1 MDIEALG
8 LQCLELNMDRTE
20 LAYPIPV
27 VDIFAGPGGLSEGFA
42 ALKDGNGQQVFSICI
57 SIEKDAD
64 AHRTLLLRSF
74 FRQFGKERAP
84 DEYYQYL
91 RGEIDRDTLFAAYPK
106 QAATATAEA
115 CHLELS
121 KDTREKARRKIKKAK
136 GSTDLW
142 VLIGG
147 PPCQAYSVV
156 GRARMR
162 GKEPDDHEKFEQDER
177 HYLYREY
184 LRIIADHWPAVFV
197 MENVKGLLSSKI
209 RDEKIFYRI
218 LSDLEAPADAVAE
231 YDNITKGEREYSY
244 RIFSLVV
251 PAGLFDDLE
260 PEDMVIR
267 AEDYGIPQARH
278 RVILLGVRSDL
289 LPLTPD
295 TLRKRPEVTVA
306 DVISGLPQLRSGLTK
321 RKDFPERWL
330 HTLRSV
336 TNRKWFEEFNGN
348 GHSKLHKKILS
359 ILAQLDVPEHDL
371 GKEFIEADVEV
382 GRYRDWYL
390 DRKIGGVCNHSARMH
405 MRKDLFRYL
414 FAACYAEV
422 HKRSPKL
429 CDFPKELLPE
439 HKNARKAV
447 RGSLFSD
454 RFRVQLWDH
463 PATTV
468 TSHISKD
475 GHYFIHPDP
484 LQCRSFTVRE
494 AARIQ
499 TFPDNYYFEGGRTS
513 QYQQVGNAVPP
524 LLAKHIAEIVHRVLQ
539 RVAG

>member
-1 MDIEALG
+1 
-8 LQCLELNMDRTE
+8 MDRSA
-20 LAYPIPV
+20 LSYPIPV

-42 ALKDGNGQQVFSICI
+42 ALRDAHAQSVFRICI

-74 FRQFGKERAP
+74 FRQFGKERTPA
-84 DEYYQYL
+84 EYYQYL
-91 RGEIDRDTLFAAYPK
+91 QGSIDRAALFAAYPE
-106 QAATATAEA
+106 QAAKAAAEA

-121 KDTREKARRKIKKAK
+121 IDTREEARRKIEKAK

-147 PPCQAYSVV
+147 PPCQAYSIA
-156 GRARMR
+156 GRSRMR
-162 GKEPDDHEKFEQDER
+162 GKEPDDHEKFENDAR

-184 LRIIADHWPAVFV
+184 LRIIADHWPAIFV

-231 YDNITKGEREYSY
+231 YDNVSKVERAFNY

-251 PAGLFDDLE
+251 PAGLIDDLE

-267 AEDYGIPQARH
+267 SEDYGIPQARH
-278 RVILLGVRSDL
+278 RVILLGIRSDL
-289 LPLTPD
+289 LPVTPD
-295 TLRKRPEVTVA
+295 ILRKRPEVTVSE
-306 DVISGLPQLRSGLTK
+306 VISGLPPLRSGLTR

-336 TNRKWFEEFNGN
+336 TKRKWMAEFNGN
-348 GHSKLHKKILS
+348 GHSKLYKKIVS
-359 ILAQLDVPEHDL
+359 TVAQLDVPEHDL
-371 GKEFIEADVEV
+371 GKEFIEADIDI
-382 GRYRDWYL
+382 GCYQDWYL
-390 DRKIGGVCNHSARMH
+390 DRKIGGVCNHSARRH

-414 FAACYAEV
+414 FAACYADV

-447 RGSLFSD
+447 KGSLFSD
-454 RFRVQLWDH
+454 RFRVQLGEL

-499 TFPDNYYFEGGRTS
+499 TFPDNYYFEGNRTS

-524 LLAKHIAEIVHRVLQ
+524 LLAKQIAEIVHRVLQ
-539 RVAG
+539 KAVD

>member
-1 MDIEALG
+1 MGRSTLSY
-8 LQCLELNMDRTE
+8 Q
-20 LAYPIPV
+20 IPV

-42 ALKDGNGQQVFSICI
+42 ALKEGHNQPVFRICI
-57 SIEKDAD
+57 SIEKDTD

-74 FRQFGKERAP
+74 FRQFGKEHAP

-91 RGEIDRDTLFAAYPK
+91 RGDIDRDALFAAYPE
-106 QAATATAEA
+106 QAAKAAAEA
-115 CHLELS
+115 CKLELG
-121 KDTREKARRKIKKAK
+121 KDTREEARRKIEKAK
-136 GSTDLW
+136 GTTDLW

-147 PPCQAYSVV
+147 PPCQAYSLA
-156 GRARMR
+156 GRSRMR
-162 GKEPDDHEKFEQDER
+162 GKEPNDHEKFEKDER

-184 LRIIADHWPAVFV
+184 LRIIADHWPAVFL

-231 YDNITKGEREYSY
+231 YDNVSKGEHAFNY

-251 PAGLFDDLE
+251 PAGLIDDLE

-278 RVILLGVRSDL
+278 RVILLGIRSDL
-289 LPLTPD
+289 LPVTPD
-295 TLRKRPEVTVA
+295 ILRKHPEVTVS
-306 DVISGLPQLRSGLTK
+306 DVISGLPQLRSGLT
-321 RKDFPERWL
+321 RRQDFPARWL

-336 TNRKWFEEFNGN
+336 TKRKWLAEFNGN
-348 GHSKLHKKILS
+348 GHSKLYKKIVS
-359 ILAQLDVPEHDL
+359 TVTQLDAPKHDL
-371 GKEFIEADVEV
+371 GKEFIEADIDV

-390 DRKIGGVCNHSARMH
+390 DRNIGGVCNHSARRH

-414 FAACYAEV
+414 FAACYADI

-429 CDFPKELLPE
+429 CDFPEELLPE

-447 RGSLFSD
+447 RENLFSD
-454 RFRVQLWDH
+454 RFRVQLWEH

-494 AARIQ
+494 AARVQ
-499 TFPDNYYFEGGRTS
+499 TFPDNYYFEGNRTS

-524 LLAKHIAEIVHRVLQ
+524 LLAKRIAEIVHRVLQ
-539 RVAG
+539 KTAEQTRSQR